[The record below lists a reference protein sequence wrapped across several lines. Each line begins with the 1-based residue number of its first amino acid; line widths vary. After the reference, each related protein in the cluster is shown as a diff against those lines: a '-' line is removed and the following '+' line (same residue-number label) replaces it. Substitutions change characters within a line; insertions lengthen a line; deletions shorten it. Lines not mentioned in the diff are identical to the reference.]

1 MRNDS
6 IIITRGQIGQWASY
20 IGGTSLLLGL
30 VGLIWQGGL
39 SPIIIGLILIGVLG
53 IALWAVIAPQ
63 EFTGFFTGRQTR
75 YGTMAVFG
83 TLILIGIV
91 ATMYVILQRSVI
103 TMDMTE
109 GLRFSISNETQQI
122 LRRIER
128 PIRITGFY
136 SPRMLQMRELDD
148 QFFRLYETATNGLI
162 SREYVDP
169 NEQPSVAARYSMSYD
184 GQVFISYVNTD
195 GTIDF
200 SSLMPLP
207 RTESQER
214 DMTEAIARLL
224 LSGTIKVYF
233 EVGHGELDI
242 RDGEQRGLSGI
253 NNGIQASGL
262 ITLPLDLTNLA
273 STGGDVPLD
282 AAAIIMVR
290 PTTDLSDGE
299 IAVLDRYLKAGGAL
313 FIMADVLYNQ
323 DAFLRQDGAFN
334 QYLWNNFGLR
344 ALDAV
349 IVDAGASAQT
359 PLDIISAAI
368 FQDNQI
374 TQRMDSENSPAV
386 FSLSRVVEVNE
397 DPPDNVPNG
406 RVIMSSTQSY
416 GETNLQALGETNS
429 YAYDEGQDLVG
440 PLASAVWAYNEQTGG
455 KILLVGDSDWV
466 TNGLVS
472 TEGNA
477 ILFTDGLSWL
487 TGFGEQ
493 VSFMPQTFT
502 TGLPVVFLDGATL
515 DLIAFVTVILMP
527 GIVLATGLI
536 VWTRR
541 MRA

>member
-6 IIITRGQIGQWASY
+6 IVITRGQIGQWFSY
-20 IGGTSLLLGL
+20 IGGTSLLIGL
-30 VGLIWQGGL
+30 IGLIWQGGFT
-39 SPIIIGLILIGVLG
+39 PIIIGLLLIGGIG
-53 IALWAVIAPQ
+53 IALWAVLSPQ
-63 EFTGFFTGRQTR
+63 EFSGFFTGRQTR
-75 YGTMAVFG
+75 YGTIAVFG

-91 ATMYVILQRSVI
+91 ATTYVILQRSVI

-109 GLRFSISNETQQI
+109 GLRFTISNETRQV

-136 SPRMLQMRELDD
+136 SPRLLQLRELDD
-148 QFFRLYETATNGLI
+148 QFFRLYETETGGVI
-162 SREYVDP
+162 SREYIDP
-169 NEQPSVAARYSMSYD
+169 NEQPSVAARYGMGYD
-184 GQVFISYVNTD
+184 GQVFISFLNTD
-195 GTIDF
+195 GSVDF
-200 SSLMPLP
+200 STLMPIP

-214 DMTEAIARLL
+214 DMTEAISRLL

-233 EVGHGELDI
+233 EVSHGELDI

-262 ITLPLDLTNLA
+262 ITLPLDLMTLA
-273 STGGDVPLD
+273 STGGDVPVD

-290 PTTDLSDGE
+290 PTTDLSSGE
-299 IAVLDRYLKAGGAL
+299 IAVLDRYLKAGGSL
-313 FIMADVLYNQ
+313 FIMADVLYNE
-323 DAFLRQDGAFN
+323 DAFLRQDSPFN
-334 QYLWNNFGLR
+334 QYLWDNFGLR

-349 IVDAGASAQT
+349 LVDPGASAQT

-397 DPPDNVPNG
+397 TPPANVPNG
-406 RVIMSSTQSY
+406 RVIMSSTESY
-416 GETNLQALGETNS
+416 GETNLRALGETNT
-429 YAYDEGQDLVG
+429 YGYDEGQDLPG
-440 PLASAVWAYNEQTGG
+440 PLASAVWASNNQTGG
-455 KILLVGDSDWV
+455 KILLVGDSDWA

-472 TEGNA
+472 TAGNA

-493 VSFMPQTFT
+493 ISFAPQTYS
-502 TGLPVVFLDGATL
+502 TGLPVIFVDGQTL
-515 DLIAFVTVILMP
+515 DLIAFLTVILLP
-527 GIVLATGLI
+527 GLVLATGLI
-536 VWTRR
+536 IWARR